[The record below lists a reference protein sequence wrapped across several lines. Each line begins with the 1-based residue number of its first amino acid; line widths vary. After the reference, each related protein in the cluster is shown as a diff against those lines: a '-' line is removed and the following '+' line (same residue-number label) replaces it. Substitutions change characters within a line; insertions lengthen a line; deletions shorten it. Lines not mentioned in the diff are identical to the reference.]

1 MGKIKTMFYLV
12 FNNPTQIK
20 EALLRNFSRSSFS
33 HLIPDKKYIGFI
45 YKNSIGKKLNLHDP
59 QTFNEKLQWLKLYDR
74 NPNYCGYVDK
84 CEVKN
89 YIANILGVEYVVPT
103 IGVWDR
109 FENIDFDKLPAQF
122 VLKCTHDSG
131 STIIC
136 HDKKTFDFKS
146 AKKKLTKKI
155 RSNLFWHGREWPYKN
170 VRPRIIA
177 EQYMEDTK
185 TSELRDYK
193 FFCFNGEVK
202 CFKVDFDRFVSHR
215 ANYYD
220 TNGKLLRF
228 GEKVC
233 PPDFKREIEMPI
245 NLDLMLELAKKLSN
259 GIPFVRVDF
268 YEVNG
273 KVYFGELTF
282 YPASGFGPFIPE
294 EWDFTLGSWI
304 SLPDKCK

>member
-1 MGKIKTMFYLV
+1 MKIRSVFSLRKWIEYYLNKTQGKHLSDETYLKLKFY
-12 FNNPTQIK
+12 
-20 EALLRNFSRSSFS
+20 AL
-33 HLIPDKKYIGFI
+33 
-45 YKNSIGKKLNLHDP
+45 IGKKLDLKNP
-59 QTFNEKLQWLKLYDR
+59 KTFNEKLQWLKLYDR
-74 NPNYCGYVDK
+74 KPEYTMMVDK
-84 CEVKN
+84 YLVRD
-89 YIANILGVEYVVPT
+89 YIKEKLGEEYLIPLL
-103 IGVWDR
+103 GVWDDPD
-109 FENIDFDKLPAQF
+109 EIDFEKLPEQF
-122 VLKCTHDSG
+122 VLKCNHNSG
-131 STIIC
+131 LGMYIC
-136 HDKKTFDFKS
+136 KDKSQMDIEKVKS
-146 AKKKLTKKI
+146 ELRKGLSQDYYLT
-155 RSNLFWHGREWPYKN
+155 GREWPYKS

-177 EQYMEDTK
+177 EQYMEDAK

-220 TNGKLLRF
+220 TNGKLLPF

-233 PPDFKREIEMPI
+233 PPDFEREIEMPI